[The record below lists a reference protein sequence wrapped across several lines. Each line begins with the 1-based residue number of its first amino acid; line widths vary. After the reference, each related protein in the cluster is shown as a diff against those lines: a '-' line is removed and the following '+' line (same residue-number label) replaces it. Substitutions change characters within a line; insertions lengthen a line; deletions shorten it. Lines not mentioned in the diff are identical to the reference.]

1 MNTYKVELEKS
12 AEELADEIINGV
24 WGCGAERR
32 DNITKKYGAAAYKA
46 AQTIVN
52 ERIRK
57 EEHKRRK
64 WFKCKLWQLIKKAGY
79 TIWQMK
85 RKKENKPPTNC
96 DDL

>member
-57 EEHKRRK
+57 EEHKRRG
-64 WFKCKLWQLIKKAGY
+64 WFKCKLWQLIKKA
-79 TIWQMK
+79 
-85 RKKENKPPTNC
+85 RR
-96 DDL
+96 